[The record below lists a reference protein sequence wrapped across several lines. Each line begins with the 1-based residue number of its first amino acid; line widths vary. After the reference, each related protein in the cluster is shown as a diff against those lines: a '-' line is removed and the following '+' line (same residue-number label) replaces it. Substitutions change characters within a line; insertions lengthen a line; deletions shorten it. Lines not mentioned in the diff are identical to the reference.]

1 MIFKYKGIDTEGKK
15 VRDKIEA
22 LSLEEAKSKLRSKN
36 IIYQQITE
44 DTKGFFERFEF
55 SSKRKISPQELSSLS
70 RELAIYIRSGIS
82 IVSALK
88 VVQTHYER
96 DKKMK
101 LFLSTLST
109 LLDEGK
115 NFYTALDEQSVVELP
130 LFFKESI
137 RVSEDGGILDE
148 VLLELSRFLKEQDR
162 IHKEIK
168 SAFAYPTFMVIV
180 SLVMIAFMLTFVV
193 PQITGIFASMDQELP
208 TPTIFVIAAGDFFSH
223 NFRLILAFIFVVV
236 SLFVIL
242 RKKSYKF
249 AYFIDSLLLK
259 LPLFGKIILKSE
271 LARFAYMASLLTRSG
286 VPFVR
291 TINLSANILNNRVI
305 KEIFVSA
312 SKKVV
317 EGKLLSS
324 ALNDSYK
331 MIDIAFIQSVALAE
345 ETSEVEAVLSNL
357 SELYFEENRDKI
369 ALLLTL
375 LEPALMLFVG
385 GTIGFIVAAM
395 LLPIFSMSIH

>member
-1 MIFKYKGIDTEGKK
+1 MIFKYKGIDKAGKK

-22 LSLEEAKSKLRSKN
+22 LSLDEAKSKLRAKG
-36 IIYQQITE
+36 IIYQTIDE
-44 DTKGFFERFEF
+44 DTKSIFERFEF
-55 SSKRKISPQELSSLS
+55 SRKRKISPQELSSLS

-82 IVSALK
+82 IVAALK
-88 VVQTHYER
+88 VVQTHYTR
-96 DKKMK
+96 DKEMA

-115 NFYTALDEQSVVELP
+115 NFYTALDEQSVLELP

-148 VLLELSRFLKEQDR
+148 VLLELSRFLKEQER

-168 SAFAYPTFMVIV
+168 SAFAYPSFMIVI
-180 SLVMIAFMLTFVV
+180 SLLMIVFMLTFVV

-208 TPTIFVIAAGDFFSH
+208 KATLFVVAAGDFFSS
-223 NFRLILAFIFVVV
+223 NFQFILMSIFVF
-236 SLFVIL
+236 LTTFVFA

-259 LPLFGKIILKSE
+259 LPLFGTIVLKSE

-305 KEIFVSA
+305 KEIFLDA
-312 SKKVV
+312 STKVV

-331 MIDIAFIQSVALAE
+331 VIDMAFIQSIALAE
-345 ETSEVEAVLSNL
+345 ETSEVESVLSNL

>member
-1 MIFKYKGIDTEGKK
+1 MIFKYRGITSEGRRIKE
-15 VRDKIEA
+15 KIEA
-22 LSLEEAKSKLRSKN
+22 LSLAEAKSKLRAKG
-36 IIYQQITE
+36 IIYEYITE
-44 DTKGFFERFEF
+44 DTKSFFERFEF
-55 SSKRKISPQELSSLS
+55 STKRKISPQELSSLS

-82 IVSALK
+82 IVAALK

-115 NFYTALDEQSVVELP
+115 NFYTALEEQSVLELP

-168 SAFAYPTFMVIV
+168 SAFAYPSFMIVI

-193 PQITGIFASMDQELP
+193 PQITGIFKSMDQELP
-208 TPTIFVIAAGDFFSH
+208 KATVFVIAVGDFFSQ
-223 NFRLILAFIFVVV
+223 NFEFILAAIFLFVA
-236 SLFVIL
+236 LFVIL
-242 RKKSYKF
+242 RKKSYAF
-249 AYFIDSLLLK
+249 AYFVDSLLLRV
-259 LPLFGKIILKSE
+259 PLFGGIILKSE

-305 KEIFVSA
+305 KEIFLAA

-317 EGKLLSS
+317 EGKLLSN

-331 MIDIAFIQSVALAE
+331 KIDVAFIQAIALAE

-375 LEPALMLFVG
+375 LEPGLMLFVG